1 MIPRNSL
8 SVDPILF
15 DTNTGNQTET
25 KMASEREKEIK
36 RRRKRRKQITH
47 LRARAAKASAGPE
60 KQVIA
65 DKLRNMTPGYKVLI
79 ESMGL
84 AKK

>member
-1 MIPRNSL
+1 
-8 SVDPILF
+8 
-15 DTNTGNQTET
+15 
-25 KMASEREKEIK
+25 MASEREKEIK

-47 LRARAAKASAGPE
+47 LRARAAKATGSE

-79 ESMGL
+79 DSMGL